1 MSLIEMLQL
10 WRGYFDIIDEE
21 DDSILCSS
29 EEDKIFRELL
39 QCPVQS
45 AQLIYNWETN
55 SHRMAIKVIIPI

>member
-1 MSLIEMLQL
+1 MNVRQMLQL

-29 EEDKIFRELL
+29 EEDRIFRELL
-39 QCPVQS
+39 PCPVQS
-45 AQLIYNWETN
+45 AQLIYDCETD